1 MKNEEAIK
9 LINKLENKNLLK
21 SDSFL
26 NRKIDIPSRLCF
38 GSHDAIKDAFV
49 TIIIPAYRRPDLFER
64 ALKSALNQEGKI
76 PYKILITDDSEELAS
91 QNEEI
96 VKKLGDNRV
105 IYYKNDKAL
114 GWYNWNRLL
123 ELSDTPW
130 VCMLHDDDI
139 LYKKHLFYMTEAL
152 KRCKQSTMLTCE
164 RTFFKNEDAILLMN
178 EGNIK
183 DIIPKELKLKRINF
197 QFASFMLGAFI
208 NREKAIE
215 IGGFND
221 GIISLD
227 YEFIAR
233 MIVAGKV
240 YVNPLTTYG
249 YGVKN
254 NESTKCDMW
263 EKMLIS
269 EYYICRSICNYRN
282 IFLRGIAKKIEDYS
296 IANHIYDMSSPAR
309 NIYGVELDSQKVCR
323 WLGINYSCKDS
334 VFMRVMRKIMTY

>member
-1 MKNEEAIK
+1 MTTEEAKVLIYKLKNE
-9 LINKLENKNLLK
+9 NLLK
-21 SDSFL
+21 SSNYL
-26 NRKIDIPSRLCF
+26 YRKESIQSKLIY
-38 GSHDAIKDAFV
+38 GSKGEIKDALV

-64 ALKSALNQEGKI
+64 ALKSALNQEGDVL
-76 PYKILITDDSEELAS
+76 YKILITDDSEELAC

-96 VKKLGDNRV
+96 VKRIGDNRV

-123 ELSDTPW
+123 ELADTPW

-139 LYKKHLFYMTEAL
+139 LYKKHILFMTELLSKCNHPA
-152 KRCKQSTMLTCE
+152 MLTCN
-164 RTFFKNEDAILLMN
+164 RLFFKSDEAVLSMN
-178 EGNIK
+178 EGNIN
-183 DIIPKELKLKRINF
+183 DINPKELKLKHINF

-233 MIVAGKV
+233 MLVAGKV
-240 YVNPLTTYG
+240 YVNPLYTYG

-254 NESTKCDMW
+254 NESTKSDMW

-269 EYYICRSICNYRN
+269 EYYICRSICNYRS
-282 IFLRGIAKKIEDYS
+282 IFLRGIAKKVEDYS
-296 IANHIYDMSSPAR
+296 MANHIQDMSSPAN
-309 NIYGVELDSQKVCR
+309 NIYGVELDSNRVYE
-323 WLGINYSCKDS
+323 WLGIKKGIEDKILLRL
-334 VFMRVMRKIMTY
+334 FRKLLT

>member
-1 MKNEEAIK
+1 MNNEEAIK
-9 LINKLENKNLLK
+9 LINELKNKNLLK
-21 SDSFL
+21 SENYL
-26 NRKIDIPSRLCF
+26 NRKKDIQSRLLF
-38 GSHDAIKDAFV
+38 GSYDSIKDAAV
-49 TIIIPAYRRPDLFER
+49 TIVIPAYRRPDLFER
-64 ALKSALNQEGKI
+64 ALKSAINQEGEI

-96 VKKLGDNRV
+96 VKRLGDSRI
-105 IYYKNDKAL
+105 IYYKNDRAL

-123 ELSDTPW
+123 ELADTPW
-130 VCMLHDDDI
+130 ICMLHDDDI
-139 LYKKHLFYMTEAL
+139 LYRKHLFYMNETL
-152 KRCKQSTMLTCE
+152 KKCKQPTMLTCE
-164 RTFFKNEDAILLMN
+164 RIFFKNEDAVLSMN
-178 EGNIK
+178 EGSIK
-183 DIIPKELKLKRINF
+183 DINSKELKLKHINF

-233 MIVAGKV
+233 MIVAGRV

-254 NESTKCDMW
+254 NESTKSDMW

-282 IFLRGIAKKIEDYS
+282 IFLRCLAKKVEDYS
-296 IANHIYDMSSPAR
+296 IANHIQDMSSPAR
-309 NIYGVELDSQKVCR
+309 NIYGVELDFERICE
-323 WLGINYSCKDS
+323 WLGINYNDKGNIY
-334 VFMRVMRKIMTY
+334 MRVFRKILT